1 MILNIENLGAIKQ
14 AKIDLSKKLTL
25 FCGKNSTGKTYAAY
39 VLHAFLSKRL
49 PFISTKSIMPFYDLY
64 QQIDKD
70 GGSFTLEKKHVEKWV
85 NLKCEYVKKNL
96 SSIFGISDDTCDS
109 FFKDFKLTA
118 EVSEQD
124 LKRPISRT
132 FSFVWGR
139 YTVEKKVGSD
149 VINIKKEVSSIE
161 DTSIENSSAYRPGD
175 NKWLFSIIFDSII
188 FSNTC
193 RMLTVERNSIYTFKT
208 ELSLNRSE
216 LIDKIQ
222 NLTKADSAIELLKA
236 SSRRYPEAIA
246 ESLYIANDLVNVQK
260 KKSPYSEIADR
271 IENNLLMGEV
281 STTPNGDVVFHAS
294 SMPKTKQLPFHMS
307 SSIVKTMAS
316 LVIYLRHIAKVGDWL
331 IIDEPEMNFHPDVQV
346 LLAKIFSLLANKGL
360 RVVVST
366 HSDYIV
372 REFNNLIMANSVV
385 RKGSAVSLDD
395 MGYSTDMLLDYNDIN
410 VVYFDRKK
418 TTVTANPLPVD
429 EMGFSIESID
439 ETINQQNEIA
449 ENLYAALIDD
459 EE

>member
-39 VLHAFLSKRL
+39 VLHAFLTAVPSMRDVLSYYGALREQVKKEG
-49 PFISTKSIMPFYDLY
+49 F
-64 QQIDKD
+64 
-70 GGSFTLEKKHVEKWV
+70 FTIEKKHVEEWV
-85 NLKCEYVKKNL
+85 NLKCEHVRKNL
-96 SSIFGISDDTCDS
+96 GSIFGISDDTCDS
-109 FFKDFKLTA
+109 LFKDFKLTA

-124 LKRPISRT
+124 FKKAIVKNYVL
-132 FSFVWGR
+132 V
-139 YTVEKKVGSD
+139 KKVYK
-149 VINIKKEVSSIE
+149 VKKKE
-161 DTSIENSSAYRPGD
+161 GD
-175 NKWLFSIIFDSII
+175 NKIYIEADVDSVENGAEFFLIMD
-188 FSNTC
+188 SLDSLVNSDAS

-208 ELSLNRSE
+208 ELSLSRNE

-222 NLTKADSAIELLKA
+222 NLTKPDSAIELLNA
-236 SSRRYPEAIA
+236 SSRRYPVAISD
-246 ESLYIANDLVNVQK
+246 SLRIANDLENVQK
-260 KKSPYSEIADR
+260 YKSPFSEIADR

-346 LLAKIFSLLANKGL
+346 LLAKVFSLLANKGL

-410 VVYFDRKK
+410 VVYFDRKT

-439 ETINQQNEIA
+439 ETINQQNEVA

>member
-39 VLHAFLSKRL
+39 VLHAFLSERL
-49 PFISTKSIMPFYDLY
+49 PPYIFTKSIMPFYDLY
-64 QQIDKD
+64 QQIDED
-70 GGSFTLEKKHVEKWV
+70 GGSFTLEKKYVEKWV
-85 NLKCEYVKKNL
+85 NLKCEYVRKNL
-96 SSIFGISDDTCDS
+96 GSIFGISDDTCDS
-109 FFKDFKLTA
+109 LFKDFKLTA
-118 EVSEQD
+118 EISEQD
-124 LKRPISRT
+124 FKRLISMT
-132 FSFVWGR
+132 YSFVGGR
-139 YTVEKKVGSD
+139 YKVKKKEGSD
-149 VINIKKEVSSIE
+149 KVNIKMLGVSIGE
-161 DTSIENSSAYRPGD
+161 YRPGD

-208 ELSLNRSE
+208 ELSLNRNE

-222 NLTKADSAIELLKA
+222 NLTKPAKAIELLNA
-236 SSRRYPEAIA
+236 SSRRYPATIR
-246 ESLYIANDLVNVQK
+246 ESLRIANDLENVQK
-260 KKSPYSEIADR
+260 YKSPFSEIADR
-271 IENNLLMGEV
+271 IENDLLMGEV
-281 STTPNGDVVFHAS
+281 STTPNGDVVFQAS

-316 LVIYLRHIAKVGDWL
+316 LVIYLRHIAAKGDCL

-410 VVYFDRKK
+410 VVYFDRKN
-418 TTVTANPLPVD
+418 TEVTANPLPVD

-439 ETINQQNEIA
+439 ETINQQNEVA

>member
-39 VLHAFLSKRL
+39 VLHAFLMAVPSSRDVLSYYGALREQVKKEG
-49 PFISTKSIMPFYDLY
+49 F
-64 QQIDKD
+64 
-70 GGSFTLEKKHVEKWV
+70 FTIEKKYVEEWV
-85 NLKCEYVKKNL
+85 NLKCEHVRKNL
-96 SSIFGISDDTCDS
+96 GSIFGISDDTCDS
-109 FFKDFKLTA
+109 LFKDFKLTA
-118 EVSEQD
+118 EISEQD
-124 LKRPISRT
+124 LKKAIVKNY
-132 FSFVWGR
+132 FLG
-139 YTVEKKVGSD
+139 EKVYKVK
-149 VINIKKEVSSIE
+149 KKE
-161 DTSIENSSAYRPGD
+161 GD
-175 NKWLFSIIFDSII
+175 NKIYIEADVDSVENGAEFVFIMD
-188 FSNTC
+188 SLVNSDASH
-193 RMLTVERNSIYTFKT
+193 MLTVERNSIYTFKT
-208 ELSLNRSE
+208 ELSLSRNE

-222 NLTKADSAIELLKA
+222 NLTKPDSAIELLNA
-236 SSRRYPEAIA
+236 SSRRYPAAIR
-246 ESLYIANDLVNVQK
+246 ESLRIANDLENVQK
-260 KKSPYSEIADR
+260 YKSPFSEIADR
-271 IENNLLMGEV
+271 IENDLLMGKV
-281 STTPNGDVVFHAS
+281 STTPNGDVVFQAS

-316 LVIYLRHIAKVGDWL
+316 LVIFLRHIATKDDWL

>member
-39 VLHAFLSKRL
+39 VLHAFLMAVPSSR
-49 PFISTKSIMPFYDLY
+49 DLLSY
-64 QQIDKD
+64 YGALREQVKKE
-70 GGSFTLEKKHVEKWV
+70 GFFTIEKKHVEEWV
-85 NLKCEYVKKNL
+85 NLKCEHVRKNL
-96 SSIFGISDDTCDS
+96 GSIFGISDDTCDS
-109 FFKDFKLTA
+109 LFKDFKLTA
-118 EVSEQD
+118 EISEQD
-124 LKRPISRT
+124 LKKAIVKNY
-132 FSFVWGR
+132 FLG
-139 YTVEKKVGSD
+139 EKVYKVK
-149 VINIKKEVSSIE
+149 KKE
-161 DTSIENSSAYRPGD
+161 GD
-175 NKWLFSIIFDSII
+175 NKIYIEADVDSVENGAEFAFIMD
-188 FSNTC
+188 SLVNSDAS

-208 ELSLNRSE
+208 ELSLSRNE

-222 NLTKADSAIELLKA
+222 NLTKPDSAIELLNA
-236 SSRRYPEAIA
+236 SSRRYPATIR
-246 ESLYIANDLVNVQK
+246 ESLRIANDLENVQK
-260 KKSPYSEIADR
+260 YKSPFSEIADR
-271 IENNLLMGEV
+271 IENDLLMGKV
-281 STTPNGDVVFHAS
+281 STTPNGDLVFRAS

-316 LVIYLRHIAKVGDWL
+316 LVIFLRHIAAKDEWL

-346 LLAKIFSLLANKGL
+346 LLAKVFSLLANKGL

-372 REFNNLIMANSVV
+372 REFNNLIMANSVA

-410 VVYFDRKK
+410 VVYFDRKN
-418 TTVTANPLPVD
+418 TEVTANPLPVD

-439 ETINQQNEIA
+439 ETINQQNEVA

>member
-39 VLHAFLSKRL
+39 VLHAFLTAVPSMRDVLSYYGALREQVKKEG
-49 PFISTKSIMPFYDLY
+49 F
-64 QQIDKD
+64 
-70 GGSFTLEKKHVEKWV
+70 FTIEKKHVEEWV
-85 NLKCEYVKKNL
+85 NLKCEHVRKNL
-96 SSIFGISDDTCDS
+96 GSIFGISDDTCDS
-109 FFKDFKLTA
+109 LFKDFKLTA
-118 EVSEQD
+118 EISEQD
-124 LKRPISRT
+124 LKKAIVKNY
-132 FSFVWGR
+132 FLG
-139 YTVEKKVGSD
+139 KKVYK
-149 VINIKKEVSSIE
+149 VKKKE
-161 DTSIENSSAYRPGD
+161 GD
-175 NKWLFSIIFDSII
+175 NKIYIEADADSVENGAEFVFIMD
-188 FSNTC
+188 SLVNSDAS

-208 ELSLNRSE
+208 ELSLSRNE

-222 NLTKADSAIELLKA
+222 NLTKPDSAIELLNA
-236 SSRRYPEAIA
+236 SSRRYPATIR
-246 ESLYIANDLVNVQK
+246 ESLRIANDLENVQK
-260 KKSPYSEIADR
+260 YKSPFSEIADR
-271 IENNLLMGEV
+271 IENDLLMGKV
-281 STTPNGDVVFHAS
+281 STTPNGDVVFQAS

-316 LVIYLRHIAKVGDWL
+316 LVLFLRHIATKDEWL

-346 LLAKIFSLLANKGL
+346 LLAKIFSLLANNGL

-418 TTVTANPLPVD
+418 TTITANPLPVD

-439 ETINQQNEIA
+439 ETINQQNEVA

>member
-49 PFISTKSIMPFYDLY
+49 LSISTKSIMPFYDLY

-70 GGSFTLEKKHVEKWV
+70 GGSFTLEKKYVEKWV
-85 NLKCEYVKKNL
+85 NLKCEYVRKNL
-96 SSIFGISDDTCDS
+96 GSIFGISDDTCYS
-109 FFKDFKLTA
+109 LFKDFKLTA
-118 EVSEQD
+118 EISEQD
-124 LKRPISRT
+124 FKRLISMT
-132 FSFVWGR
+132 YSFVGGR
-139 YTVEKKVGSD
+139 YKVKKKEGSD
-149 VINIKKEVSSIE
+149 KVNIKMLGASIGE
-161 DTSIENSSAYRPGD
+161 YRPGD

-208 ELSLNRSE
+208 ELSLSRNE

-222 NLTKADSAIELLKA
+222 NLTKPAKAIELLNA
-236 SSRRYPEAIA
+236 SSRRYPAAIR
-246 ESLYIANDLVNVQK
+246 ESLRIANDLENVQK
-260 KKSPYSEIADR
+260 YKSPFSEIADR
-271 IENNLLMGEV
+271 IENDLLMGEV

-316 LVIYLRHIAKVGDWL
+316 LVIYLRHIATNDEWL

-439 ETINQQNEIA
+439 ETINQQNEVA

>member
-14 AKIDLSKKLTL
+14 AKIDLSKKLTI
-25 FCGKNSTGKTYAAY
+25 FCGGNSTGKTYAAY
-39 VLHAFLSKRL
+39 VLHAFLTAVPSSRDVLSYYGALREQVKKEG
-49 PFISTKSIMPFYDLY
+49 F
-64 QQIDKD
+64 
-70 GGSFTLEKKHVEKWV
+70 FTIEKKHVEEWV
-85 NLKCEYVKKNL
+85 NLKCEYVRKNL
-96 SSIFGISDDTCDS
+96 GSIFGISDDTCDS
-109 FFKDFKLTA
+109 LFKDFKLTA
-118 EVSEQD
+118 EISEQD
-124 LKRPISRT
+124 LKKAIVKNY
-132 FSFVWGR
+132 FF
-139 YTVEKKVGSD
+139 D
-149 VINIKKEVSSIE
+149 KKEYKVKKKE
-161 DTSIENSSAYRPGD
+161 GD
-175 NKWLFSIIFDSII
+175 NKIYIEADVDSVENGAVFVFIMD
-188 FSNTC
+188 SLESLVKLDAS

-208 ELSLNRSE
+208 ELSLSRNE

-222 NLTKADSAIELLKA
+222 NLTKPDSAIELLNA
-236 SSRRYPEAIA
+236 SSRRYPAAIR
-246 ESLYIANDLVNVQK
+246 ESLRIANDLENVQK
-260 KKSPYSEIADR
+260 YKSPFSEIADR
-271 IENNLLMGEV
+271 IENDLLMGKV
-281 STTPNGDVVFHAS
+281 STTPNGDVVFNAS

-316 LVIYLRHIAKVGDWL
+316 LVLYLRHIATNDEWL

-372 REFNNLIMANSVV
+372 REFNNLIMANSVM
-385 RKGSAVSLDD
+385 RKGRSVSLDE

-439 ETINQQNEIA
+439 ETINQQNEVA

>member
-39 VLHAFLSKRL
+39 VLHAFLSAVPSMRDVLSYYGALREQVKKEG
-49 PFISTKSIMPFYDLY
+49 F
-64 QQIDKD
+64 
-70 GGSFTLEKKHVEKWV
+70 FTIEKKHVEEWV
-85 NLKCEYVKKNL
+85 NLKCEHVRKNL
-96 SSIFGISDDTCDS
+96 GSIFGISDDTCDS
-109 FFKDFKLTA
+109 LFKDFKLTA
-118 EVSEQD
+118 EISEQD
-124 LKRPISRT
+124 LKKAI
-132 FSFVWGR
+132 VKNYYLG
-139 YTVEKKVGSD
+139 EKVYKVK
-149 VINIKKEVSSIE
+149 KKE
-161 DTSIENSSAYRPGD
+161 GD
-175 NKWLFSIIFDSII
+175 NKIYIEADVDSVENGAEFVFIMD
-188 FSNTC
+188 SLVNSDAS

-208 ELSLNRSE
+208 ELSLSRNE

-222 NLTKADSAIELLKA
+222 NLTKPDSAIELLNA
-236 SSRRYPEAIA
+236 SSRRYPATIR
-246 ESLYIANDLVNVQK
+246 ESLRIANDLENVQK
-260 KKSPYSEIADR
+260 YKSPFSEIADR
-271 IENNLLMGEV
+271 IENDLLMGEV

-316 LVIYLRHIAKVGDWL
+316 LVIFLRHIAAKGDCI

-410 VVYFDRKK
+410 VVYFDRKT

-439 ETINQQNEIA
+439 ETINQQNEVA

>member
-39 VLHAFLSKRL
+39 VLHAFLTKRL
-49 PFISTKSIMPFYDLY
+49 PSISTESIMPFYDLY

-70 GGSFTLEKKHVEKWV
+70 GGSFTLEKKYVEKWV
-85 NLKCEYVKKNL
+85 NLKCEYVRKNL
-96 SSIFGISDDTCDS
+96 GSIFGISDDTCDS
-109 FFKDFKLTA
+109 LFKDFKLTA
-118 EVSEQD
+118 EISEQD
-124 LKRPISRT
+124 FKRLISMT
-132 FSFVWGR
+132 YSFVGGH
-139 YTVEKKVGSD
+139 YKVKKKEGSD
-149 VINIKKEVSSIE
+149 KVKIKMLGAPIGE
-161 DTSIENSSAYRPGD
+161 YRPGD
-175 NKWLFSIIFDSII
+175 NKWLFPIIFDSII

-208 ELSLNRSE
+208 ELSLSRNE

-222 NLTKADSAIELLKA
+222 NLTKPAKAIELLNA
-236 SSRRYPEAIA
+236 SSRRYPATIR
-246 ESLYIANDLVNVQK
+246 ESLHIANDLENVQK
-260 KKSPYSEIADR
+260 YKSPFSEIADR
-271 IENNLLMGEV
+271 IENDLLMGKV

-316 LVIYLRHIAKVGDWL
+316 LVIFLRHIATKDDWL

-372 REFNNLIMANSVV
+372 REFNNLIMANSVA